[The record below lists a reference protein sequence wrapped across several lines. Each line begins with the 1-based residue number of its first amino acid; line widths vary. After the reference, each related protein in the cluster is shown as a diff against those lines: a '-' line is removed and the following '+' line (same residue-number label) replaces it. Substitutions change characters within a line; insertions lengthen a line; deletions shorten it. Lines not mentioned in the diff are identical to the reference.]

1 MGSED
6 LAEMVEEGD
15 LDNKLDDK
23 AAIKVVD
30 DVLVSTLATNTCTAH
45 SWPRRAQITKVFKGS
60 TPSNV
65 KTDPKSMNMTLSP

>member
-15 LDNKLDDK
+15 LDDKLDDE

-30 DVLVSTLATNTCTAH
+30 DVLTSTLATNTCTALYL
-45 SWPRRAQITKVFKGS
+45 AKVGS
-60 TPSNV
+60 NHKSFQRQPP
-65 KTDPKSMNMTLSP
+65 PKMFRLAKIN